1 VAEDSPFWKGSGQVE
16 WIWKE
21 RDLKTLS
28 WLMLLAC
35 FGVSARGWSLAGP
48 SGRRFQT
55 DQPLR
60 QPIDYRVDLNRAT
73 WIEYVMVPG
82 IGEKTARAIVL
93 WRSEHGPFTSVD
105 ELDQVPGIGPV
116 TREKARPFLFVTP
129 SVDPS
134 KPS

>member
-1 VAEDSPFWKGSGQVE
+1 MQGESKRMK

-35 FGVSARGWSLAGP
+35 LGVTVRGWSLAGP
-48 SGRRFQT
+48 SGRRFQV

-60 QPIDYRVDLNRAT
+60 EPIDYHVDLNRGA

-82 IGEKTARAIVL
+82 IGEKTARAIVG
-93 WRSEHGPFTSVD
+93 WRERHGSFDSID
-105 ELDQVPGIGPV
+105 QLDQVPGIGPV
-116 TREKARPFLFVTP
+116 TREKARPYLFVSHPDPTP
-129 SVDPS
+129 KMP
-134 KPS
+134 

>member
-1 VAEDSPFWKGSGQVE
+1 ME

-60 QPIDYRVDLNRAT
+60 RPIDYRVDLNRGT

-93 WRSEHGPFTSVD
+93 WRREHGLFTSVD

-116 TREKARPFLFVTP
+116 TREKARPFLFVRP
-129 SVDPS
+129 PAHHPKAS
-134 KPS
+134 